1 VAFTDLCTLEG
12 YWLPNSA
19 MGEDYQAPN
28 ILSKLFLKLLDY
40 TPSISSPAHPIPQ
53 ITPADTLQQSQ
64 DHDHPD

>member
-1 VAFTDLCTLEG
+1 
-12 YWLPNSA
+12 
-19 MGEDYQAPN
+19 
-28 ILSKLFLKLLDY
+28 LLDY